1 MNKKNKTI
9 NKKNHLIQD
18 PYRNPKST
26 IQMACHLCVHN
37 SVRFEV
43 LTTIHSQIPTQHTF
57 TYIEKHVQKR
67 AFDRPTIY
75 DQWSYCKEDPFSFM
89 HIYSKGLTDMSGI
102 VSFRVGETWASAMDS
117 KFVIRTNGRKR
128 FKRRLLGELTGQRKT

>member
-89 HIYSKGLTDMSGI
+89 HIYSKGLIDKDCSNHRRSSTELS
-102 VSFRVGETWASAMDS
+102 V
-117 KFVIRTNGRKR
+117 RKIHLVVCTSTQ
-128 FKRRLLGELTGQRKT
+128 KD